1 MLINLEN
8 VRELEEESAGL
19 VLLEPEPAREDI
31 EARNRDVLVVLGE
44 DQVLEFEDLAR
55 FLLDFHVVVVP
66 MVADPQQVF
75 RDGGGLRKVSGEDG
89 AVEGERYRI
98 GGLARV

>member
-1 MLINLEN
+1 MFINLEN
-8 VRELEEESAGL
+8 VRELEEESPGF

-31 EARNRDVLVVLGE
+31 KARNWDGLVVLGE

-55 FLLDFHVVVVP
+55 FLLDFHVVVIP
-66 MVADPQQVF
+66 MVADSLQIF
-75 RDGGGLRKVSGEDG
+75 GDGGGLREVSGENG
-89 AVEGERYRI
+89 VVESECYQI